1 MICKLPGSSC
11 IARLQETAGCS
22 PEVQAPRARM
32 PAASLLHCAPRF
44 EHRQSA
50 VGLPPP
56 WQVLQQFEG
65 WDGVAQMAS
74 EFHLIW
80 HHWTISDQ
88 WKLKLQ
94 YGSPTVWRVCF
105 WIVPQKTGGCSNYRR
120 KFRSQTSDNMDRW
133 KSRGGK
139 SQRKTKSQ
147 KKEDAGARKG
157 RKAATQTCVSYLK
170 TSDSRF
176 GVLEWKWSFLI

>member
-32 PAASLLHCAPRF
+32 PVASLLHCAPRF

-56 WQVLQQFEG
+56 WQMLQQFEG

-74 EFHLIW
+74 DFFHLI
-80 HHWTISDQ
+80 
-88 WKLKLQ
+88 
-94 YGSPTVWRVCF
+94 
-105 WIVPQKTGGCSNYRR
+105 
-120 KFRSQTSDNMDRW
+120 
-133 KSRGGK
+133 
-139 SQRKTKSQ
+139 
-147 KKEDAGARKG
+147 
-157 RKAATQTCVSYLK
+157 
-170 TSDSRF
+170 
-176 GVLEWKWSFLI
+176 